1 MQAELTSVVFPDLAV
16 RHHEQHVFG
25 VSRTLQP
32 KCITM
37 ANIFNPMYLLGPPL
51 LLLVSIPLAIFATI
65 TTTVAITALTIR
77 VSIVYFEL
85 GVALIHAYLLP
96 PPQKPLPSRSSPK
109 RASPTHP
116 RTRRSSIASAASLD
130 QPQRIHR
137 KSDSFVSL
145 IGTSDV
151 TRDFEG
157 VGGWRVSGGD
167 DEEAL
172 WMGINSRLELPTARP
187 KRRHQRS
194 LTGGSQS
201 QRWTWSPEALRM
213 SPMQS
218 RSRTPT
224 FGIGDDKSGT
234 GDYFPP
240 QSSHGILP
248 LSAASEPLGM
258 SIEDGRRK
266 STGGSST
273 SSGGSAS
280 RKASLAMKQPGE

>member
-1 MQAELTSVVFPDLAV
+1 
-16 RHHEQHVFG
+16 
-25 VSRTLQP
+25 
-32 KCITM
+32 M

-51 LLLVSIPLAIFATI
+51 LLVVSIPLAIFATI
-65 TTTVAITALTIR
+65 TTTIAITALTVR

-96 PPQKPLPSRSSPK
+96 PSQKPLPSRSSSK
-109 RASPTHP
+109 RTSPSRP
-116 RTRRSSIASAASLD
+116 RTRRSSISSATSLD
-130 QPQRIHR
+130 VPRRLHQ
-137 KSDSFVSL
+137 KSDSLVSL

-157 VGGWRVSGGD
+157 VGGWRVTGGD

-213 SPMQS
+213 SPVQS

-224 FGIGDDKSGT
+224 FGITDDKTDT
-234 GDYFPP
+234 GDYFPS
-240 QSSHGILP
+240 QSTHAIRP
-248 LSAASEPLGM
+248 LSTASEPLGM
-258 SIEDGRRK
+258 SIEDARRA

-273 SSGGSAS
+273 SSGGSGSQRTSSAT
-280 RKASLAMKQPGE
+280 KQSGE